1 MAEVISLHLEIL
13 LNYVALPVLATLVTH
28 QIAEKLLNGP
38 LKVEELSSSTE
49 INPNRLFR
57 YLRIASNS
65 GFFYLIILLANEPI
79 HPNQQF

>member
-49 INPNRLFR
+49 INPIDYSDISESLQ
-57 YLRIASNS
+57 IQV
-65 GFFYLIILLANEPI
+65 FFI
-79 HPNQQF
+79 